1 MNLPAALNLVEPLDR
16 QTLGERAY
24 AKLADLLISGRLAPG
39 EKLSLR
45 AAADVL
51 GVSIMPVRE
60 AVSRLV
66 ADKALEVTPNR
77 AVRVPLMSAAQFR
90 DLTKV
95 RIAIEGHAA
104 AQAAHASR
112 QGRPCVDR
120 ARGSRP
126 CGRKAKLPAP
136 DLPRAVEL
144 NKTFH
149 FAVYEAA
156 HSPILVEIIRAL
168 WLKAGPVINL
178 DLRANPERLA
188 KGDAIKCHADVR
200 KAIVAGD
207 GGAARDGSRRRH
219 QRRGR
224 FHSVSRRSRR
234 LTIFSKR
241 HLGAIMDLDIKGLRV
256 LVTAGAGGIGLAIAR
271 RFAAE
276 GAKVHTCDVDEMALS
291 ALANSDPT
299 ITVDTLRRLRSR
311 GGRETCSRTR
321 WQNSAAS
328 TCWSTMP
335 GSPGRRRRSRR

>member
-1 MNLPAALNLVEPLDR
+1 LQKTEALSSPAATFRDVHGDLALNLPAALNLVAPLDR

-90 DLTKV
+90 DLTKA

-104 AQAAHASR
+104 AQAAGHRDKGDLALIARAEAAMRAESEHA
-112 QGRPCVDR
+112 V
-120 ARGSRP
+120 
-126 CGRKAKLPAP
+126 P

-188 KGDAIKCHADVR
+188 KGDAIRFHADVR
-200 KAIVAGD
+200 NAVAAGNEVEARQGIAAD
-207 GGAARDGSRRRH
+207 ISGAAD
-219 QRRGR
+219 
-224 FHSVSRRSRR
+224 FI
-234 LTIFSKR
+234 L
-241 HLGAIMDLDIKGLRV
+241 
-256 LVTAGAGGIGLAIAR
+256 
-271 RFAAE
+271 
-276 GAKVHTCDVDEMALS
+276 
-291 ALANSDPT
+291 
-299 ITVDTLRRLRSR
+299 SR
-311 GGRETCSRTR
+311 GGL
-321 WQNSAAS
+321 A
-328 TCWSTMP
+328 
-335 GSPGRRRRSRR
+335 G

>member
-1 MNLPAALNLVEPLDR
+1 MSGALSSPLAKIPGAWGSLKLNLPAALNLVAPLDR

-24 AKLADLLISGRLAPG
+24 AQLADLLISGRLAPG

-66 ADKALEVTPNR
+66 ADRALEVTPNR

-104 AQAAHASR
+104 AQAALHRDSNDLVSIA
-112 QGRPCVDR
+112 R
-120 ARGSRP
+120 AEEAMRAESL
-126 CGRKAKLPAP
+126 ALVP

-188 KGDAIKCHADVR
+188 KGDAIRCHAEVR
-200 KAIVAGD
+200 N
-207 GGAARDGSRRRH
+207 
-219 QRRGR
+219 
-224 FHSVSRRSRR
+224 
-234 LTIFSKR
+234 
-241 HLGAIMDLDIKGLRV
+241 
-256 LVTAGAGGIGLAIAR
+256 AIAAGNGE
-271 RFAAE
+271 AAQA
-276 GAKVHTCDVDEMALS
+276 GIAADIRSAADVIL
-291 ALANSDPT
+291 
-299 ITVDTLRRLRSR
+299 SR
-311 GGRETCSRTR
+311 GGL
-321 WQNSAAS
+321 AD
-328 TCWSTMP
+328 
-335 GSPGRRRRSRR
+335 

>member
-1 MNLPAALNLVEPLDR
+1 LNLPAALNLVEPLDR

-24 AKLADLLISGRLAPG
+24 AQLADLLISGRLAPG
-39 EKLSLR
+39 DKLSLR

-77 AVRVPLMSAAQFR
+77 AVRVPLFSAGQFR
-90 DLTKV
+90 DLTQV

-104 AQAAHASR
+104 EQAAANRDSNDL
-112 QGRPCVDR
+112 VSIAR
-120 ARGSRP
+120 AEEAMRAESEF
-126 CGRKAKLPAP
+126 AAP

-188 KGDAIKCHADVR
+188 KGHAIKCHADVR
-200 KAIVAGD
+200 RAIAAGHGAVAREGIAAD
-207 GGAARDGSRRRH
+207 IGGAA
-219 QRRGR
+219 Q
-224 FHSVSRRSRR
+224 FI
-234 LTIFSKR
+234 L
-241 HLGAIMDLDIKGLRV
+241 
-256 LVTAGAGGIGLAIAR
+256 
-271 RFAAE
+271 
-276 GAKVHTCDVDEMALS
+276 
-291 ALANSDPT
+291 
-299 ITVDTLRRLRSR
+299 SR
-311 GGRETCSRTR
+311 GGL
-321 WQNSAAS
+321 A
-328 TCWSTMP
+328 
-335 GSPGRRRRSRR
+335 G

>member
-1 MNLPAALNLVEPLDR
+1 MNLPVALNLVEPLDR

-24 AKLADLLISGRLAPG
+24 AKLADLLISGRLGPG

-45 AAADVL
+45 AAADML

-104 AQAAHASR
+104 AQAAELRDTRDLVSIASAE
-112 QGRPCVDR
+112 QAMR
-120 ARGSRP
+120 AESE
-126 CGRKAKLPAP
+126 ASTP

-144 NKTFH
+144 NKSFH

-178 DLRANPERLA
+178 DLRANPQRLA
-188 KGDAIKCHADVR
+188 KGDAMRCHADVR
-200 KAIVAGD
+200 KAIAAGNGVAALEGIAAD
-207 GGAARDGSRRRH
+207 ISGAAD
-219 QRRGR
+219 
-224 FHSVSRRSRR
+224 FI
-234 LTIFSKR
+234 L
-241 HLGAIMDLDIKGLRV
+241 
-256 LVTAGAGGIGLAIAR
+256 
-271 RFAAE
+271 
-276 GAKVHTCDVDEMALS
+276 
-291 ALANSDPT
+291 
-299 ITVDTLRRLRSR
+299 SR
-311 GGRETCSRTR
+311 GGL
-321 WQNSAAS
+321 A
-328 TCWSTMP
+328 
-335 GSPGRRRRSRR
+335 G

>member
-1 MNLPAALNLVEPLDR
+1 MNLPATLNLVEPLDR

-24 AKLADLLISGRLAPG
+24 AQLADLLISGRLAPG

-45 AAADVL
+45 AAADML

-66 ADKALEVTPNR
+66 ADGALEVTPNR
-77 AVRVPLMSAAQFR
+77 AVRVPLMSGAQFR

-104 AQAAHASR
+104 AQAALNR
-112 QGRPCVDR
+112 DKRDLLEIVR
-120 ARGSRP
+120 AEEAMRAESKQP
-126 CGRKAKLPAP
+126 KP

-188 KGDAIKCHADVR
+188 KGDAIRFHAHVR
-200 KAIVAGD
+200 KAIASGDEAAAQAGIAAD
-207 GGAARDGSRRRH
+207 ISGAAE
-219 QRRGR
+219 
-224 FHSVSRRSRR
+224 VI
-234 LTIFSKR
+234 L
-241 HLGAIMDLDIKGLRV
+241 
-256 LVTAGAGGIGLAIAR
+256 
-271 RFAAE
+271 
-276 GAKVHTCDVDEMALS
+276 
-291 ALANSDPT
+291 
-299 ITVDTLRRLRSR
+299 SR
-311 GGRETCSRTR
+311 GGLS
-321 WQNSAAS
+321 
-328 TCWSTMP
+328 
-335 GSPGRRRRSRR
+335 G

>member
-1 MNLPAALNLVEPLDR
+1 MENALNLPAALNLVEPLER

-45 AAADVL
+45 TAADVL

-77 AVRVPLMSAAQFR
+77 AVRVPLMSAGQFR

-104 AQAAHASR
+104 AQAAERRDKNDLVWIA
-112 QGRPCVDR
+112 R
-120 ARGSRP
+120 AEQAMRSESE
-126 CGRKAKLPAP
+126 LPLP

-144 NKTFH
+144 NKSFH

-178 DLRANPERLA
+178 DLRANPDRLA
-188 KGDAIKCHADVR
+188 KGDAIRFHADVR
-200 KAIVAGD
+200 RAIAAGD
-207 GGAARDGSRRRH
+207 GDAACAGIAGDIGS
-219 QRRGR
+219 
-224 FHSVSRRSRR
+224 
-234 LTIFSKR
+234 
-241 HLGAIMDLDIKGLRV
+241 
-256 LVTAGAGGIGLAIAR
+256 
-271 RFAAE
+271 AAE
-276 GAKVHTCDVDEMALS
+276 FIL
-291 ALANSDPT
+291 
-299 ITVDTLRRLRSR
+299 SR
-311 GGRETCSRTR
+311 GGLT
-321 WQNSAAS
+321 
-328 TCWSTMP
+328 
-335 GSPGRRRRSRR
+335 